1 MERQKDRLL
10 WIGGQYRQGTAGEF
24 FDSLNPATGQVIC
37 RVAVAGA
44 EDVEQA
50 VAAAERGLRQWRA
63 LDGTARGR
71 VLMRAAQLLRHAG
84 LHAWLHPRLHA
95 WLQAQPSHLQLRRQS
110 VTARESLGPKCS
122 GRPRLG

>member
-50 VAAAERGLRQWRA
+50 VAAAERACANGAPW
-63 LDGTARGR
+63 TAR
-71 VLMRAAQLLRHAG
+71 RAAG
-84 LHAWLHPRLHA
+84 
-95 WLQAQPSHLQLRRQS
+95 
-110 VTARESLGPKCS
+110 C
-122 GRPRLG
+122 